1 MIQRIQTLYLLLVV
15 ILGTLLC
22 IFSPVEFLL
31 PDATDYVSL
40 HALDKWPLAV
50 MSIAIPLLAL
60 VTIGMYKRRL
70 LQVRLNIMNVVL
82 CLGYYALLALYV
94 AYIVKGYEPLDAVNC
109 QLSTVNCQLST
120 VNCQL
125 STVNCQL
132 STVNCQ
138 LSTVNCEWYLTMW
151 SAIPLVN
158 VVLTMMATR
167 RILKDEAL
175 VRAADRLR

>member
-31 PDATDYVSL
+31 PGATDYVSL

-60 VTIGMYKRRL
+60 VTIGLYKRRL

-94 AYIVKGYEPLDAVNC
+94 AYIVKGYEPLGAVSC
-109 QLSTVNCQLST
+109 E
-120 VNCQL
+120 
-125 STVNCQL
+125 L

>member
-31 PDATDYVSL
+31 PGATDYVSL

-94 AYIVKGYEPLDAVNC
+94 AFVVKGYEPIHGMTMTHAD
-109 QLSTVNCQLST
+109 
-120 VNCQL
+120 
-125 STVNCQL
+125 
-132 STVNCQ
+132 
-138 LSTVNCEWYLTMW
+138 WYINLWT
-151 SAIPLVN
+151 AIPAIN
-158 VVLTMMATR
+158 IVLTMMATR

>member
-31 PDATDYVSL
+31 PGATDYVSL

-50 MSIAIPLLAL
+50 MTIAIPLLAL
-60 VTIGMYKRRL
+60 VTIGLYKRRL

-120 VNCQL
+120 VNC
-125 STVNCQL
+125 
-132 STVNCQ
+132 
-138 LSTVNCEWYLTMW
+138 EWYLTMW

>member
-31 PDATDYVSL
+31 PGATDYVSL

-94 AYIVKGYEPLDAVNC
+94 AYIVKGYEPLGAVNC
-109 QLSTVNCQLST
+109 QLSI
-120 VNCQL
+120 
-125 STVNCQL
+125 
-132 STVNCQ
+132 VNCQ

>member
-94 AYIVKGYEPLDAVNC
+94 AYIVKGYEPLGA
-109 QLSTVNCQLST
+109 
-120 VNCQL
+120 
-125 STVNCQL
+125 VNCQL

>member
-31 PDATDYVSL
+31 PGATDYVSL

-120 VNCQL
+120 L
-125 STVNCQL
+125 
-132 STVNCQ
+132 NCQ

>member
-31 PDATDYVSL
+31 PGATDYVSL

-60 VTIGMYKRRL
+60 VTIGLYKRRL

-94 AYIVKGYEPLDAVNC
+94 AYIVKGYEPLGAVNC
-109 QLSTVNCQLST
+109 QLSI
-120 VNCQL
+120 
-125 STVNCQL
+125 
-132 STVNCQ
+132 VNCQ

>member
-31 PDATDYVSL
+31 PGATDYVSL

-60 VTIGMYKRRL
+60 VTIGLYKHRL

-109 QLSTVNCQLST
+109 QLSTASCE
-120 VNCQL
+120 
-125 STVNCQL
+125 
-132 STVNCQ
+132 

-167 RILKDEAL
+167 RILKDDAL

>member
-22 IFSPVEFLL
+22 FFPPVEFLL

-40 HALDKWPLAV
+40 HAFDKWPLAV
-50 MSIAIPLLAL
+50 MTIAIPLLAL
-60 VTIGMYKRRL
+60 VIIFLYKRRL
-70 LQVRLNIMNVVL
+70 LQARLNIMNVVL

-94 AYIVKGYEPLDAVNC
+94 AYIVKGYEPLDA
-109 QLSTVNCQLST
+109 
-120 VNCQL
+120 
-125 STVNCQL
+125 VNCQL

>member
-60 VTIGMYKRRL
+60 VTIGLYKRRL

-94 AYIVKGYEPLDAVNC
+94 AYIVKGYEPLGA
-109 QLSTVNCQLST
+109 
-120 VNCQL
+120 
-125 STVNCQL
+125 VNCQL